1 MTPPFYAKRV
11 AENKNSS
18 ISGNHRVILCDDEDI
33 LRKVAKKMISACG
46 YEPNIVNSG
55 SELIDF
61 LESGGVDN
69 LTAIIIDLQ
78 MPEMSG
84 SVLLGRLKD
93 IAPQVPVIVSSGH
106 IDDDYVR
113 EIREA
118 GAVNFLNK
126 PYSMAELC
134 QAIDLAAEPVGVN
147 GI

>member
-11 AENKNSS
+11 AAEKNMVTGGSK
-18 ISGNHRVILCDDEDI
+18 RVILCDDEAI
-33 LRKVAKKMISACG
+33 LRKVAFKMISACG

-55 SELIDF
+55 RDLIGF
-61 LESGGVDN
+61 LESGGVEN
-69 LTAIIIDLQ
+69 LAAIIIDLQ

-84 SVLLGRLKD
+84 SVLLGALKN

-106 IDDDYVR
+106 IDDDYVQ

-134 QAIDLAAEPVGVN
+134 RAIDSAAEPVGVN